1 MVIIENVGVA
11 FIHIPKTAGTSIV
24 KWMQDNC
31 NGQLLLSPHAGINQ
45 LKERNVVL
53 PKDTQFFTVVRNPFA
68 RQLSH
73 YRYHLEMFKHTVR
86 ENEEKKIIDPRAIR
100 ILGELAKGFEHWFL
114 SEQEFVRPEPRWWN
128 YKWTNQCEWIDV
140 ANTHVIDVAN
150 THVMKFANLQN
161 DIQWLFDKT
170 QCYAQLPME
179 NVSGSYKEDYRDH
192 YSQRL
197 RKIVEERHQQDL
209 VLFDYKF

>member
-11 FIHIPKTAGTSIV
+11 FIHIPKTAGTSITR
-24 KWMQDNC
+24 WMQDNC
-31 NGQLLLSPHAGINQ
+31 NGQLLLAPHAGINQ
-45 LKERNVVL
+45 LREKNVVL
-53 PKDTQFFTVVRNPFA
+53 PKDTKFFTVVRNPFA

-73 YRYHLEMFKHTVR
+73 YMYHLDMFRRVVK
-86 ENEEKKIIDPRAIR
+86 ENEEKKIIDPRPVR

-114 SEQEFVRPEPRWWN
+114 SEQQFVFPQPRWWN

-140 ANTHVIDVAN
+140 ANTHV
-150 THVMKFANLQN
+150 MKFANLHN
-161 DIQWLFDKT
+161 DIHWLFDKVK
-170 QCYAQLPME
+170 CYKSLPME
-179 NVSGSYKEDYRDH
+179 NVSGSYKDDYRDH

-197 RKIVEERHQQDL
+197 RKIVEERHQRDL